1 MFNELNEVVVSELLL
16 DPVSKIQIEC
26 APKNVTFGDTVHCV
40 CVHVTQSTVQGEKL
54 EAVLTSFCVITYRE
68 SS

>member
-1 MFNELNEVVVSELLL
+1 M
-16 DPVSKIQIEC
+16 KIRSRGFGISIGSGEQDTKRVC
-26 APKNVTFGDTVHCV
+26 AKNWAFGDTVHCV
-40 CVHVTQSTVQGEKL
+40 CVHVTQSTVQGEEL